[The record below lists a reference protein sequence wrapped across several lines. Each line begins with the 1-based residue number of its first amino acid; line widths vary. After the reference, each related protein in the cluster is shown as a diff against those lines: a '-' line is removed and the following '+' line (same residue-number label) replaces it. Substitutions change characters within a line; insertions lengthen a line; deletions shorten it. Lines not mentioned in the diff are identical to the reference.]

1 MATRGPSPNLLA
13 VGRFEHQE
21 CRHHSLGVRVR
32 HRAEHAAV
40 FDRGGGVVP
49 VLLVRGPVLG
59 ILDHLGYQRDTCDRG
74 CGSQGPVP

>member
-21 CRHHSLGVRVR
+21 CRHHSLGVRGRPRV
-32 HRAEHAAV
+32 EHAAV
-40 FDRGGGVVP
+40 VRVVGGAIP